1 MQINWVRE
9 HPILAVVG
17 TTVLFLLFVVS
28 TAGPTAAQ
36 TAGNTTIPTPTPKT
50 TTTTTTTTAAAVT
63 NFTKLLL
70 ENKEFQTCISGIQGK
85 CFPNVN
91 VLYQS
96 PTTLVLKSYYVDT
109 IWKVVDLAKKE
120 GYKIDGI
127 STYIT
132 TFQDTGT
139 VNALVVM
146 SRG

>member
-1 MQINWVRE
+1 MQIKWVRE
-9 HPILAVVG
+9 AHILAIITVEVA
-17 TTVLFLLFVVS
+17 VLFLLLAVGATSS
-28 TAGPTAAQ
+28 TRAQ
-36 TAGNTTIPTPTPKT
+36 TTINATNTTTPTT
-50 TTTTTTTTAAAVT
+50 AVT
-63 NFTKLLL
+63 NFTKLLTQ
-70 ENKEFQTCISGIQGK
+70 NKAFQTCIPSKPGIQGI
-85 CFPNVN
+85 CFPNVD

-96 PTTLVLKSYYVDT
+96 PTTLVLKSPYVDT

-132 TFQDTGT
+132 TFQGTGT

>member
-36 TAGNTTIPTPTPKT
+36 TAGNTTIPTPTPK

>member
-1 MQINWVRE
+1 MQNRVRK
-9 HPILAVVG
+9 PSILATITAFG
-17 TTVLFLLFVVS
+17 TAVLLLLLAVS
-28 TAGPTAAQ
+28 SATSTTAQ
-36 TAGNTTIPTPTPKT
+36 TTSSTTNT
-50 TTTTTTTTAAAVT
+50 TTTTPTTAPVT
-63 NFTKLLL
+63 NFTKLLTQ
-70 ENKEFQTCISGIQGK
+70 NKEFQTCPPIARGQCIS
-85 CFPNVN
+85 NVD

-96 PTTLVLKSYYVDT
+96 PTTLVLKSRYVDT

>member
-1 MQINWVRE
+1 MQIEWVRE
-9 HPILAVVG
+9 PHILTIITVG
-17 TTVLFLLFVVS
+17 TATLFLLLAVNAAAS
-28 TAGPTAAQ
+28 TTAV
-36 TAGNTTIPTPTPKT
+36 TTSATNT
-50 TTTTTTTTAAAVT
+50 TTTTKTVT
-63 NFTKLLL
+63 NFTKLLSQ
-70 ENKEFQTCISGIQGK
+70 NMEFQTCVPQTTGIRGA
-85 CFPNVN
+85 CFPSVD

-96 PTTLVLKSYYVDT
+96 PTTLVLKSRYVDT

-132 TFQDTGT
+132 TSGDTGT